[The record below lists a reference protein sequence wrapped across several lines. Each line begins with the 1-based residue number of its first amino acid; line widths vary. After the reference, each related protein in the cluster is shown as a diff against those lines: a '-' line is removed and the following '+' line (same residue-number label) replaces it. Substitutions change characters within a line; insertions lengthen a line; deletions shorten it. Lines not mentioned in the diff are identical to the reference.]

1 MDFLALISSLF
12 YIVAA
17 FMVSR
22 TLFSPEKQHPK
33 ITLIPVILAMSTHAY
48 WLYQHIF
55 LIFGNNLPIL
65 NVVSLV
71 TFTLS
76 LLTTLMNK
84 RLHTTILQPLVYAFS
99 VITFIVAIHLP
110 SHYITQLESHP
121 YLGAH
126 IILALISYSLL
137 TIASLFALQLAYI
150 NYRLKHHKFPLSALK
165 MPSLLTLEK
174 TLFQFVLFGF
184 VLLTLTL
191 LTGFLFL
198 DDMFSPQVAHKSIL
212 TMIAWVI
219 YSVLLWGHYS
229 KGWRGKLIIYI
240 TIAGSSLLTI
250 AYFGSRFVREI
261 ILA

>member
-12 YIVAA
+12 YLIATIQ
-17 FMVSR
+17 VSR
-22 TLFSPEKQHPK
+22 YLFSADKQLPK
-33 ITLIPVILAMSTHAY
+33 VTFIPIILALLTHAN
-48 WLYQHIF
+48 WLYLHIF
-55 LIFGNNLPIL
+55 LILGNNLPIL

-71 TFTLS
+71 TFILS
-76 LLTTLMNK
+76 LLTTLVSK
-84 RLHTTILQPLVYAFS
+84 RLHTTILQPLVYSFS
-99 VITFIVAIHLP
+99 VITFIVAMHLP
-110 SHYITQLESHP
+110 SHYITHLESHP
-121 YLGAH
+121 YLGTH

-150 NYRLKHHKFPLSALK
+150 DYRLKNRKSPLTTLK

-184 VLLTLTL
+184 SLLTLTL

-198 DDMFSPQVAHKSIL
+198 DDMLTPIVAHKSIL

-219 YSVLLWGHYS
+219 YAVLLWGHYS

-240 TIAGSSLLTI
+240 TIAGSSLLTL